1 MDIEGIN
8 IERLNHDCFKI
19 KAQNKIIYFDPY
31 QIELQEQADLILITH
46 EHADHLSLKDI
57 EKLLKQ
63 GTTIVT
69 IPECQSTLSRI
80 AEKISSVVLIEP
92 FQKKEVQ
99 GITIETIPAYN
110 INKFRAPNMPFH
122 PKQDGRVGFI
132 ITVNG
137 KRIYHAGDTDCIPE
151 MQQLKNID
159 IALLPVSGTYVMTPE
174 EAVQAVKIIK
184 PKIAIPMHYAAV
196 VGNDTDAEKFKILAT
211 PFCQILILPKV
222 LQ

>member
-1 MDIEGIN
+1 MDIEGMS

-19 KAQNKIIYFDPY
+19 KAQNKVIYLDPY
-31 QIELQEQADLILITH
+31 QIDPQEPADLILVTH
-46 EHADHLSLKDI
+46 EHQDHCSLKDI
-57 EKLLKQ
+57 EKLLKS
-63 GTTIVT
+63 GTTVVT

-80 AEKISSVVLIEP
+80 AEKISNVVLIEP

-110 INKFRAPNMPFH
+110 TNKFRSGNLVFH

-132 ITVNG
+132 VVVNG
-137 KRIYHAGDTDCIPE
+137 KKIYHAGDTDVIPE

-174 EAVQAVKIIK
+174 EACQAVKIIK
-184 PKIAIPMHYAAV
+184 PKIAIPMHYGAGV
-196 VGNDTDAEKFKILAT
+196 VGTDADAEKFKDLAKQ
-211 PFCQILILPKV
+211 FCQVLVLSKV
-222 LQ
+222 

>member
-1 MDIEGIN
+1 MDIEGIS
-8 IERLNHDCFKI
+8 IDRLNHDCFKL
-19 KAQNKIIYFDPY
+19 KAQNKVIYLDPY
-31 QIELQEQADLILITH
+31 QIQHNEGADIILITH
-46 EHADHLSLKDI
+46 EHADHLSLQDI
-57 EKLLKQ
+57 EKLLKP

-80 AEKISSVVLIEP
+80 GQKISQVVLIEP

-110 INKFRAPNMPFH
+110 INKFRSPNMPFH

-132 ITVNG
+132 VTLNG

-159 IALLPVSGTYVMTPE
+159 IALLPVSGTYVMTVE
-174 EAVQAVKIIK
+174 EAVQAVKMIK

-196 VGNDTDAEKFKILAT
+196 VGT
-211 PFCQILILPKV
+211 QRSSKV
-222 LQ
+222 WPHNIAKSW

>member
-57 EKLLKQ
+57 EKLLK
-63 GTTIVT
+63 
-69 IPECQSTLSRI
+69 
-80 AEKISSVVLIEP
+80 
-92 FQKKEVQ
+92 Q

>member
-1 MDIEGIN
+1 MDIEGMS

-19 KAQNKIIYFDPY
+19 KAQNKVIYLDPY
-31 QIELQEQADLILITH
+31 QIDPQEPADLILVTH
-46 EHADHLSLKDI
+46 EHQDHCSLKDI
-57 EKLLKQ
+57 EKLLKS
-63 GTTIVT
+63 GTTVVT

-99 GITIETIPAYN
+99 GISIETIPSYN
-110 INKFRAPNMPFH
+110 TNKFRSGNLVFH

-132 ITVNG
+132 VTLNG
-137 KRIYHAGDTDCIPE
+137 KRIYHAGDTDVIPE

-174 EAVQAVKIIK
+174 EAAQAVAIIK
-184 PKIAIPMHYAAV
+184 PKIAIPMHYGAGV
-196 VGNDTDAEKFKILAT
+196 VGTDADAEKFKALAA
-211 PFCQILILPKV
+211 QYAQVVIV
-222 LQ
+222 Q

>member
-1 MDIEGIN
+1 MDIEGIT

-19 KAQNKIIYFDPY
+19 KANNQVLYLDPY
-31 QIELQEQADLILITH
+31 QIQSNEPADLILVTH
-46 EHADHLSLKDI
+46 EHYDHLSLKDI
-57 EKLLKQ
+57 EKLLKP
-63 GTTIVT
+63 GTAIVT

-80 AEKISSVVLIEP
+80 AEKITQVALMEP
-92 FQKKEVQ
+92 FQRKEVL
-99 GITIETIPAYN
+99 GIKIETIPAYN
-110 INKFRAPNMPFH
+110 INKFRSPSIPFH

-174 EAVQAVKIIK
+174 EASQAVALIK
-184 PKIAIPMHYAAV
+184 PKIAIPMHYGAGVA
-196 VGNDTDAEKFKILAT
+196 GTDADAEKFKRLAQQQ
-211 PFCQILILPKV
+211 CQVIILPKS
-222 LQ
+222 

>member
-1 MDIEGIN
+1 MDIEGITL
-8 IERLNHDCFKI
+8 ERLNHDCFKL
-19 KAQNKIIYFDPY
+19 KTENKVIYLDPY
-31 QIELQEQADLILITH
+31 QIEPKEAADLILITH
-46 EHADHLSLKDI
+46 EHQDHCSLKDI

-110 INKFRAPNMPFH
+110 TNKFRSGKFVFH
-122 PKQDGRVGFI
+122 PKEDGRVGFI
-132 ITVNG
+132 ITLNG
-137 KRIYHAGDTDCIPE
+137 KRIYHAGDTDVIPE

-174 EAVQAVKIIK
+174 EAAKATEIIK
-184 PKIAIPMHYAAV
+184 PKIAIPMHYGAGV
-196 VGNDTDAEKFKILAT
+196 VGTDADAEKFKKLVKSVEVI
-211 PFCQILILPKV
+211 ILPQV
-222 LQ
+222 

>member
-1 MDIEGIN
+1 MDIEGIT
-8 IERLNHDCFKI
+8 IERLRHDCFKI
-19 KAQNKIIYFDPY
+19 KGQNKIIYLDPF
-31 QIELQEQADLILITH
+31 QIEPKEQADIILITH
-46 EHADHLSLKDI
+46 EHYDHLSLKDI

-63 GTTIVT
+63 GTTVVT

-99 GITIETIPAYN
+99 GIQIETIPAYN

-122 PKQDGRVGFI
+122 PKQDGRVGYI

-151 MQQLKNID
+151 MRQLKNID

-184 PKIAIPMHYAAV
+184 PRIAVPMHYGAG
-196 VGNDTDAEKFKILAT
+196 VGSGADAEKFKRLAEQECKIIIL
-211 PFCQILILPKV
+211 
-222 LQ
+222 

>member
-1 MDIEGIN
+1 MDIEGIT
-8 IERLNHDCFKI
+8 IERLKHDCFKI
-19 KAQNKIIYFDPY
+19 KRQNKIIYLDPF
-31 QIELQEQADLILITH
+31 QIEPKEQADIILITH
-46 EHADHLSLKDI
+46 EHYDHLSLKDI

-63 GTTIVT
+63 GTAIVT

-99 GITIETIPAYN
+99 GVQIETIPAYN

-122 PKQDGRVGFI
+122 PKQDGRVGYI

-151 MQQLKNID
+151 MRQLKNID

-174 EAVQAVKIIK
+174 EAARAVKIIK
-184 PKIAIPMHYAAV
+184 PRIAIPMHYGAG
-196 VGNDTDAEKFKILAT
+196 VGSDADAEKFKRFAQAYSNI
-211 PFCQILILPKV
+211 IV
-222 LQ
+222 L